1 MKRNWKSYVPVL
13 LTASLLGSVASLP
26 TKANAATT
34 TARLTDAEKE
44 GFLRTAKVV
53 ESRKAPVGVT
63 RSDCATL
70 SDGRLTHYAHVQS
83 VDIQKAQSQ
92 TPAGLELNC
101 RDSYKY
107 NVVAY
112 KLDRLLGLNMVPV
125 SMERK
130 VAGDLAAVTWWC
142 DNIMMMDKAR
152 YTKKIQI
159 PMAKRV
165 SWNDQMYQV
174 RIFNELIYNTDAN
187 LGNVLITNDWN
198 IRIVDFSRG
207 FRTRRGLRTPANLVR
222 CDRRRRRVAI
232 RCRRGSMPSRLEEPA
247 YPAAY
252 RLRRVQK
259 GPLVFGA
266 TDKQRRPFSARPANY
281 VERCEQAP
289 RSGGGWYCVLR
300 P

>member
-44 GFLRTAKVV
+44 EFLRTAKVV
-53 ESRKAPVGVT
+53 ESRKTPVGVT
-63 RSDCATL
+63 RSDRATL
-70 SDGRLTHYAHVQS
+70 SDGRLTHDAHVRS
-83 VDIQKAQSQ
+83 VDIQKAEHQ
-92 TPAGLELNC
+92 TPAGLELNF

-107 NVVAY
+107 NVAAY

-125 SMERK
+125 SVERK

-142 DNIMMMDKAR
+142 DNIIMMDKER
-152 YTKKIQI
+152 HTKKIQI

-207 FRTRRGLRTPANLVR
+207 FRTRRDLRTPANLVR
-222 CDRRRRRVAI
+222 CDRRIYNALRDLDKETVKLELGPYLKKSEIKGLLARRDKILQLFDEKIAEQ
-232 RCRRGSMPSRLEEPA
+232 G
-247 YPAAY
+247 AAA
-252 RLRRVQK
+252 VIC
-259 GPLVFGA
+259 
-266 TDKQRRPFSARPANY
+266 DKA
-281 VERCEQAP
+281 
-289 RSGGGWYCVLR
+289 GH
-300 P
+300 

>member
-26 TKANAATT
+26 TKVNAATT

-44 GFLRTAKVV
+44 EFLRTAKVV

-63 RSDCATL
+63 RSDRATL
-70 SDGRLTHYAHVQS
+70 SDGRLTHDAHVQS
-83 VDIQKAQSQ
+83 VDIQKAQYQ
-92 TPAGLELNC
+92 TPAGLELNF

-107 NVVAY
+107 NIAAY

-125 SMERK
+125 SVERK

-142 DNIMMMDKAR
+142 DNIMMMDKER
-152 YTKKIQI
+152 YSKKIEI

-207 FRTRRGLRTPANLVR
+207 FRTRRDLRTPANLVR
-222 CDRRRRRVAI
+222 CDRRIYNALRDLDEETVKLELGPYLKKSEIKGLLARRDKILKLFDEKIAEQ
-232 RCRRGSMPSRLEEPA
+232 GE
-247 YPAAY
+247 AA
-252 RLRRVQK
+252 VIC
-259 GPLVFGA
+259 
-266 TDKQRRPFSARPANY
+266 DKA
-281 VERCEQAP
+281 
-289 RSGGGWYCVLR
+289 GH
-300 P
+300 

>member
-26 TKANAATT
+26 TKVNAATT

-44 GFLRTAKVV
+44 EFLRTAKVV

-63 RSDCATL
+63 RSDRATL
-70 SDGRLTHYAHVQS
+70 SDGRLTHDAHVQS
-83 VDIQKAQSQ
+83 VDIQKAQYQ
-92 TPAGLELNC
+92 TPAGLELNF

-107 NVVAY
+107 NVAAY

-125 SMERK
+125 SVERK

-142 DNIMMMDKAR
+142 DNIMMMDKER

-222 CDRRRRRVAI
+222 CDRRIYNALRDLDEETVKLELGPYLKKSEIKGLLA
-232 RCRRGSMPSRLEEPA
+232 RRGKILKLFDEKIAEQGE
-247 YPAAY
+247 AA
-252 RLRRVQK
+252 VIC
-259 GPLVFGA
+259 
-266 TDKQRRPFSARPANY
+266 DK
-281 VERCEQAP
+281 V
-289 RSGGGWYCVLR
+289 GH
-300 P
+300 